1 MCTYSCIEN
10 WKSLCHK
17 HVKWKHLCSLKWE
30 GKWEEQYS
38 KIRYCL
44 KTDLLTGLS
53 CYTLGNEFCS
63 FKVKYKG
70 FLEKKLANTWITASN
85 SMTTAT
91 LLAGYFQV
99 LIFKLLILLEKSWN
113 MNNMNNIWI
122 YFWQN
127 CDFIFKIEHVCQ
139 LL

>member
-1 MCTYSCIEN
+1 
-10 WKSLCHK
+10 
-17 HVKWKHLCSLKWE
+17 
-30 GKWEEQYS
+30 
-38 KIRYCL
+38 
-44 KTDLLTGLS
+44 
-53 CYTLGNEFCS
+53 
-63 FKVKYKG
+63 
-70 FLEKKLANTWITASN
+70 
-85 SMTTAT
+85 MTTAT